1 MALYSYKAIDAVG
14 KSVFGRAEA
23 LNLPDLE
30 QRVRRM
36 GLDLVVGA
44 PAKQKRGVARSAV
57 RKQDLL
63 HFCFHLEQLTSAG
76 IPILEALADLRD
88 STENPRA
95 REMIAGVVEAVA
107 AGQTLSQALGE
118 HPEAFDKIFVSL
130 VRVGELT
137 GKLPEV
143 LRSLTEQMKWEDE
156 LAAQTRKLM
165 LYPAFVGSIVGLV
178 TMFLMVYLV
187 PQMTA
192 FLRNAGQELPLQT
205 RLLLD
210 VSDLLSGY
218 WWAIGVL
225 ALCGWF
231 GGKALVR
238 KSPALAYALDGW
250 KTRLPVVGPIL
261 HKILLAR
268 FTSSFALMYASGIPV
283 IEAIR
288 SCEGLLNHRPL
299 ESALQTAAQRIGEGK
314 SLSAAFQ
321 DTGLFPPLVVRM
333 LKVGETT
340 GGLDTALRNVG
351 YFYTRDVREAIGK
364 GQAMIEPVLTLVLG
378 AILGWVMLAVLGPVY
393 DTITRM
399 KF

>member
-1 MALYSYKAIDAVG
+1 VALYSYKAIDAVG

-23 LNLPDLE
+23 LNLQDLE

-36 GLDLVVGA
+36 GLDLVIGA
-44 PAKQKRGVARSAV
+44 PARRTSTFGRTSIRRQE
-57 RKQDLL
+57 LI

-76 IPILEALADLRD
+76 IPILQALADLRD
-88 STENPRA
+88 SAESPRV
-95 REMIAGVVEAVA
+95 RETLAGIIEAIEG
-107 AGQTLSQALGE
+107 GQNLSQALAA
-118 HPEAFDKIFVSL
+118 HPEAFDRIFVSL
-130 VRVGELT
+130 IRTGELT

-143 LRSLTEQMKWEDE
+143 LASLAEQMKWEDE
-156 LAAQTRKLM
+156 LSAQTRKLM
-165 LYPAFVGSIVGLV
+165 LYPAFVGTIVGLV
-178 TMFLMVYLV
+178 TVFLMVYLV

-210 VSDLLSGY
+210 ASALLSDY
-218 WWAIGVL
+218 WWAIAAVALGASL
-225 ALCGWF
+225 AGP
-231 GGKALVR
+231 AAIR
-238 KSPALAYALDGW
+238 RNAALAYSFDRCRTG
-250 KTRLPVVGPIL
+250 LPVVGPIL

-283 IEAIR
+283 IDAIR
-288 SCEGLLNHRPL
+288 SCEGLAGHRPL
-299 ESALQTAAQRIGEGK
+299 EAALQAAGEQIAEGK
-314 SLSAAFQ
+314 SMSAAFQ

-333 LKVGETT
+333 LKVGEST
-340 GGLDTALRNVG
+340 GGLDVALRNVS

-364 GQAMIEPVLTLVLG
+364 AQSMIEPLLTLALG